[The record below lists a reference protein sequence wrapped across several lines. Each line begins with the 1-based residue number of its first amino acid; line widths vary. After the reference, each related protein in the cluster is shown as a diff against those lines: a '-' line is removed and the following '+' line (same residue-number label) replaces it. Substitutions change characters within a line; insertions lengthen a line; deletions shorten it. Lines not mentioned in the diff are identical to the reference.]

1 MAAAPVAGQVQAVA
15 VVLVSVEAAR
25 VLAPVAVRAAAE
37 VEQEPVQG
45 QVAEEPEA
53 AQVGEPVQALQVA
66 AGVEPVPEPEARQA
80 AWGVSA
86 LVPVPRSVLVRMRPS
101 APAPMLRPAP
111 VPALPQLRGVIPVS
125 ESHRG
130 RFTATVPAMAL
141 EIRESAPKTA
151 PVTDRD
157 PAQAMLSA
165 SAPAMELATRGRAC
179 KMAPVMEPAHKNKR
193 SRKK

>member
-1 MAAAPVAGQVQAVA
+1 MVA
-15 VVLVSVEAAR
+15 
-25 VLAPVAVRAAAE
+25 AAAE
-37 VEQEPVQG
+37 AEQEPVQG

-53 AQVGEPVQALQVA
+53 AQAGEPVQVA
-66 AGVEPVPEPEARQA
+66 AGVEQEVVPEPEARQA
-80 AWGVSA
+80 AWGVSG

-151 PVTDRD
+151 PVTDRG